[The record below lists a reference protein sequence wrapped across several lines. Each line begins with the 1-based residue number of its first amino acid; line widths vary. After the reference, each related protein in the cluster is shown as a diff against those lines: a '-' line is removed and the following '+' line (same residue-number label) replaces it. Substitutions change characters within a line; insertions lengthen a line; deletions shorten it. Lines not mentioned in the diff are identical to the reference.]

1 MEFIFPRP
9 FHQQCTCMC
18 VERRVA
24 ECSPRVVGNEKGE
37 RGVMGKIKNKNLII
51 ARLN

>member
-1 MEFIFPRP
+1 MYMYVCRE
-9 FHQQCTCMC
+9 T
-18 VERRVA
+18 RRGMFA
-24 ECSPRVVGNEKGE
+24 ENEKGE